1 MFKQIKEIKERLG
14 TNPELKP
21 IYIGMLNFWTGNKP
35 AEATAKNRLQ
45 ICKRCEFFV
54 EEKNELLK
62 IKDSK
67 IPQLTNKQCGDC
79 GCVLSF
85 KLRQSENLCK
95 KWKK

>member
-21 IYIGMLNFWTGNKP
+21 IYIGMLNFWSGNKP
-35 AEATAKNRLQ
+35 VEATAKNRLLK
-45 ICKRCEFFV
+45 CKKCEFF
-54 EEKNELLK
+54 ENETNDLLK

-67 IPQLTNKQCGDC
+67 IPELTNKKCGDC

-85 KLRQSENLCK
+85 KLRQSFNLCD
-95 KWKK
+95 KWQK